1 MLTAANASSQSA
13 GATTTVRCPSLTLTK
28 TADAAVVRAG
38 QAIGFT
44 ITVSNGS
51 AGGTGTA
58 HAVVLDDPLPA
69 GPRDRPSIQSGPA
82 NCSIQGS
89 PGSEILH
96 CTPVDVA
103 PGGSES
109 VHVVSTT
116 TAAGAGRY
124 ANTAT
129 VTAANHPL
137 LTASAESR
145 VVAPTVVV
153 APGGSCTLTNPFQ
166 GTIRLTVADVD
177 SSVPA

>member
-1 MLTAANASSQSA
+1 M
-13 GATTTVRCPSLTLTK
+13 TLTK
-28 TADAAVVRAG
+28 TADADVVRAG
-38 QAIGFT
+38 ETIGFT
-44 ITVSNGS
+44 IKVSNGS

-58 HAVVLDDPLPA
+58 RAVVLDDPLPA
-69 GPRDRPSIQSGPA
+69 GPGIDWSIQSGPA

-96 CTPVDVA
+96 CTAVDVA

-137 LTASAESR
+137 LTAGAESR

-153 APGGSCTLTNPFQ
+153 ARGGWST
-166 GTIRLTVADVD
+166 
-177 SSVPA
+177 